1 MDLKYSIREKDNLK
15 TAIRLLKFFV
25 VVIGIA
31 VMYLT
36 FKVTKTV
43 EYQKTVLVPVFF
55 DAKLEISGDDISD
68 EGAEMYARR
77 ITALR
82 ANYSPGVARKYF
94 NMLLR
99 LYAPAAY
106 PEAWKAYYDLADRIE
121 TANVSSAFYLEKV
134 ETDRKNRRI
143 IVEGRNR
150 KFKDNTS
157 LFDTLVQY
165 VISYQVD
172 HGMFQVLDI
181 EEKEKK

>member
-1 MDLKYSIREKDNLK
+1 MDLQYSIREKDNLRS
-15 TAIRLLKFFV
+15 AIRLLKFFV

-31 VMYLT
+31 VIYLT
-36 FKVTKTV
+36 FKVTRTV
-43 EYQKTVLVPVFF
+43 EFQKTVLVPVFF
-55 DAKLEISGDDISD
+55 DSKLEISGDDISD

-82 ANYSPGVARKYF
+82 ANYSPGVARRYF

-143 IVEGRNR
+143 VVEGRNR

-157 LFDTLVQY
+157 LFDILVQY

>member
-1 MDLKYSIREKDNLK
+1 MDLHFSVKEKDNLK
-15 TAIRLLKFFV
+15 SAIRLLKFFV

-31 VMYLT
+31 VVYLT
-36 FKVTKTV
+36 FKVSRTV

-55 DAKLEISGDDISD
+55 DSKLEVSGDDISD

-94 NMLLR
+94 NLLLR

-106 PEAWKAYYDLADRIE
+106 PDAWKTYYDLADRIE
-121 TANVSSAFYLEKV
+121 TANVSSAYYLDKV
-134 ETDRKNRRI
+134 ETDRKNRKI

-157 LFDTLVQY
+157 LFDTMVQY
-165 VISYQVD
+165 IISYQVD